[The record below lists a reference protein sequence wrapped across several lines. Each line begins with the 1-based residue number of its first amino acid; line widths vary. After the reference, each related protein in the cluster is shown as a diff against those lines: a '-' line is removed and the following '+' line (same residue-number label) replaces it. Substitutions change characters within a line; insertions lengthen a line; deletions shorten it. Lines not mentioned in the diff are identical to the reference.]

1 METTSI
7 KKFIYRIEPNPAG
20 GFIARPSDP
29 SLAPIEGATREEVQQ
44 KIQAKIAE
52 MIQGQLPLEIKLGPL
67 NVKIDRKVT
76 ITTRSTATPD
86 PADKQLSSTESLVAQ
101 NMSAATA
108 PSSERI
114 STILRVAAGLLAL
127 LAILYYVSQR

>member
-1 METTSI
+1 METTSF

-29 SLAPIEGATREEVQQ
+29 SLDPIEGATREEVQQ

-52 MIQGQLPLEIKLGPL
+52 MIQSQLPMELKLGPL
-67 NVKIDRKVT
+67 KVKIDRKITV
-76 ITTRSTATPD
+76 TTRSTATPN
-86 PADKQLSSTESLVAQ
+86 PADKQLSSTECLAAQ
-101 NMSAATA
+101 NAFAATA

-127 LAILYYVSQR
+127 LAILYYVLQR